1 MVKSIKNARRIYKV
15 YRDEH
20 GDRKLI
26 PIRGLY
32 VARRVDENGDVI
44 LTPYDQDDSNQDDN
58 NQ

>member
-15 YRDEH
+15 YRDAH
-20 GDRKLI
+20 GDLKLI

-32 VARRVDENGDVI
+32 VARRIDENGDVI